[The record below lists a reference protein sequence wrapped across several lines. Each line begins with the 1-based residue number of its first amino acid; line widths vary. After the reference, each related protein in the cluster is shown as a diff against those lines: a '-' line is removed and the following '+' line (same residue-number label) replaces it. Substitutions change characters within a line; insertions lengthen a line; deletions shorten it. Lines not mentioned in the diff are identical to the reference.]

1 MKYVSVPDAK
11 ARLSELIQ
19 QLAEEEEI
27 IIVRHGQPVARLMTV
42 PRMRLDDHSISSP
55 IPLARET
62 MAAELDEIDS
72 GPITL
77 R

>member
-1 MKYVSVPDAK
+1 MKHVSVADAK

-27 IIVRHGQPVARLMTV
+27 VIVRHGQPVARLLAV
-42 PRMRLDDHSISSP
+42 PRIRLADHSISEP
-55 IPLARET
+55 MPLASDT
-62 MAAELDEIDS
+62 LSAELYEIDS

>member
-1 MKYVSVPDAK
+1 MKAVSVADAK
-11 ARLSELIQ
+11 ARLSELIE
-19 QLAEEEEI
+19 QLIEEDEI
-27 IIVRHGQPVARLMTV
+27 IITRHGQAVARLMTV
-42 PRMRLDDHSISSP
+42 PRIRLTDHSISSP

-62 MAAELDEIDS
+62 MPAELDEIDS

>member
-1 MKYVSVPDAK
+1 MKHVSVADAK

-27 IIVRHGQPVARLMTV
+27 VIVRHGQPVARLLTV
-42 PRMRLDDHSISSP
+42 PRIRLADHSISQP

>member
-1 MKYVSVPDAK
+1 MKNVSVADAK
-11 ARLSELIQ
+11 ARLSELIE

-27 IIVRHGQPVARLMTV
+27 VITRHGQAVARLTTV
-42 PRMRLDDHSISSP
+42 PRVRLSDHSISSP
-55 IPLARET
+55 MPLARET
-62 MAAELDEIDS
+62 MPAELDEIDS

>member
-1 MKYVSVPDAK
+1 MKTVSVADAK
-11 ARLSELIQ
+11 ARLSELIE
-19 QLAEEEEI
+19 QLLEEDEI
-27 IIVRHGQPVARLMTV
+27 VITRHGQAVARLTTV
-42 PRMRLDDHSISSP
+42 PRTRLSDHSISAP

-62 MAAELDEIDS
+62 MSAELDEADS

>member
-1 MKYVSVPDAK
+1 MKHVSVADAK

-19 QLAEEEEI
+19 QLHEEEEI
-27 IIVRHGQPVARLMTV
+27 VIVRHGQPVARLINV
-42 PRMRLDDHSISSP
+42 PRIRLTDHSISQP
-55 IPLARET
+55 MPLARET
-62 MAAELDEIDS
+62 VAAELFDMDS

>member
-1 MKYVSVPDAK
+1 MKSVSVADAK
-11 ARLSELIQ
+11 SRLSELIE
-19 QLAEEEEI
+19 QLAQED
-27 IIVRHGQPVARLMTV
+27 IIVITRHGQPVARLIPA
-42 PRMRLDDHSISSP
+42 PRIRLAEHSISSP

-62 MAAELDEIDS
+62 MPGDLAELDS